1 VSEITRNNHY
11 VPKWYQWGFL
21 PPGQSQLHYLD
32 LTEPKKVLPDGR
44 VVPLKALHQWGP
56 KKCFVEFDL
65 YSTHFGNIV
74 SDEIETHLFG
84 SIDGRGAKAVRAFVD
99 ADLHAMHETFESFFE
114 YLDAQRL
121 RTPKGLDWIKSRY
134 PSLDQHT
141 LMQEMQELRFM
152 HCTMWAEGV
161 REIVSAQ
168 TSGVKFLVTD
178 HPVTLYNAAS
188 PPSCPSCKYP
198 GDPAL
203 EWMGTI
209 TLYPLNADTCLILT
223 HLEYAKDPN
232 ITTLTQSRT
241 NARYRGE
248 SMVRFDAFIRS
259 RELSSA
265 EVIAINHLLKSRA
278 RRYIAAS
285 KVEWLYPERSYAGTW
300 EDMAGIL
307 LPRERE
313 LYQFG
318 GEIYVKYEDGSVRYQ
333 DQFGRSSGG
342 HEYLKRPDAK
352 TVVGANDQCGCGG
365 GLKYKHCCRSLP
377 VSRRPTWSVLSIRE
391 RNLILCRAASR
402 IMGLDAGK
410 TWDDVRREISD
421 DQIAEFHR
429 VVGSVWP
436 KDTDLLEL
444 LPKPRPGVVRA
455 LYLGPSDPQTVR
467 LSATGWLPYFDEVVL
482 ANPFQNPFSVRPEY
496 SAIDNPSQFKA
507 QMIKNL
513 FFLFDLEPF
522 IASGQVHLIPDPA
535 DLDPNF
541 MRSMLRMAKERTTGW
556 EPPQE
561 CNGILE
567 QLMRHDMQ
575 RFEMQR
581 PIESLKA
588 VARKAVPGIADAD
601 VEAVVERIRSNL
613 VEDPVALLQ
622 DPFSGDAGG
631 QLTYTKGYSLE
642 SGMYLAML
650 TGSILY
656 ADTDAFW
663 DQLHLFACAPAEW
676 QNPTWDPVN
685 DALNSIELP
694 IELHLGTLLS
704 TFQEGRTGSF
714 RPPLRRLIDTVR
726 GSRICLVPAEIAKQ
740 LRTAA
745 RKVSGDWA
753 GVSGGLRGVGKIRV
767 SVPRNG
773 FERNDVRRLL
783 LTFGKG
789 AEAHPVPL
797 AMRVSVRG
805 EARAKS

>member
-1 VSEITRNNHY
+1 VPEITRNNHY

-32 LTEPKKVLPDGR
+32 LSGPKKILPDGR

-65 YSTHFGNIV
+65 YSTHFGAIV
-74 SDEIETHLFG
+74 NDEIETYLFG
-84 SIDGRGAKAVRAFVD
+84 SIDGKGSKAVRAFVD
-99 ADLHAMHETFESFFE
+99 GDLHAMYETFEAFFE

-134 PSLDQHT
+134 PSLDQHA

-161 REIVSAQ
+161 REIVSAK
-168 TSGVKFLVTD
+168 TSDVKFLVTD

-188 PPSCPSCKYP
+188 PPGSPSCKYP
-198 GDPAL
+198 GDPSL

-232 ITTLTQSRT
+232 TTTLTQSRT

-248 SMVRFDAFIRS
+248 SLVRFDTFVRG
-259 RELSSA
+259 RELSR
-265 EVIAINHLLKSRA
+265 EDVIAINHLLKCRA

-300 EDMAGIL
+300 GDVAGIL
-307 LPRERE
+307 LPKEDE
-313 LYQFG
+313 LYRFG

-333 DQFGRSSGG
+333 DQFGRSSGE
-342 HEYLKRPDAK
+342 HEYLKRPNANA
-352 TVVGANDQCGCGG
+352 VVGANDQCGCGS

-377 VSRRPTWSVLSIRE
+377 VSERPTWDLLSIRE
-391 RNLILCRAASR
+391 RNLILCRAAGR

-410 TWDDVRREISD
+410 SWEDVRREISD
-421 DQIAEFHR
+421 EQIAEFHR

-467 LSATGWLPYFDEVVL
+467 LSATGWLPYFDEVIL

-496 SAIDNPSQFKA
+496 SAIENPSQFKA

-522 IASGQVHLIPDPA
+522 IASGKVHLIPDPA

-541 MRSMLRMAKERTTGW
+541 MRSMLRMAKDRTAGW
-556 EPPQE
+556 VPPQE
-561 CNGILE
+561 RNGILE
-567 QLMRHDMQ
+567 RLIREDIL

-588 VARKAVPGIADAD
+588 VTREAVPGITEAD
-601 VEAVVERIRSNL
+601 VDAVVEYMRSKLAEN
-613 VEDPVALLQ
+613 PVALLQ
-622 DPFSGDAGG
+622 DPFSGDSGG
-631 QLTYTKGYSLE
+631 QLTVTKGYSLE

-656 ADTDAFW
+656 SDTEAFW
-663 DQLHLFACAPAEW
+663 EQLHLFACAPAEW
-676 QNPTWDPVN
+676 QNPAWAPVN
-685 DALNSIELP
+685 NVLNSIELP
-694 IELHLGTLLS
+694 IELHLGTLLNAVR
-704 TFQEGRTGSF
+704 EGRAGSF
-714 RPPLRRLIDTVR
+714 KAPLRRLIDTVR
-726 GSRICLVPAEIAKQ
+726 SSRVRLAPAEIAKQ
-740 LRTAA
+740 LRTAGG
-745 RKVSGDWA
+745 KVSRDWA
-753 GVSGGLRGVGKIRV
+753 GVSGGLRGLGKIQV
-767 SVPRNG
+767 SVPRSG
-773 FERNDVRRLL
+773 FERNDVRWLL

-789 AEAHPVPL
+789 AVAHPVPL
-797 AMRVSVRG
+797 AMRLSVRG
-805 EARAKS
+805 DPEARV